1 MLDRKVFIRAFSTLG
16 EHLKSVSDCF
26 LLDAMK
32 KTEAQNPFF
41 TIYMQQKALKV
52 IAGNYLTE
60 EALSK
65 LLRFSEGPLD
75 DRDFFNRRM
84 ERKRVGIIMA
94 GNIPAVGFHDLLC
107 VLSTGAK
114 ARVKVSSKDGGIT
127 RAIVQM
133 LEKIS
138 PEISSAIT
146 FEDRRFLFEYQGRL
160 DYLLFS
166 GSDANRSLLKDEFPG
181 LPMLSRGSRFSLG
194 VLSGKETD
202 QELELLAEDMFLY
215 CGLGCRSIS
224 YLFVPKGYDMGR
236 IIRASTSMAG
246 HLTPIEPYMS
256 NVVRQRALDTL
267 EGVPFLDGGFFLL
280 EPSDSP
286 FPQIGCVR
294 YSEYGD
300 ISEIDSFCSRYRD
313 QIQKKYTNFGIAQSP
328 ATDDWMDGINT
339 VTSILEGC
347 LADAV

>member
-1 MLDRKVFIRAFSTLG
+1 MAALL
-16 EHLKSVSDCF
+16 VSDNKSCPG
-26 LLDAMK
+26 
-32 KTEAQNPFF
+32 NPFF
-41 TIYMQQKALKV
+41 TDYMQGVALKN
-52 IAGNYLTE
+52 IAEHYLSGPSLE
-60 EALSK
+60 R
-65 LLRFSEGPLD
+65 LLGYSDGPQSD
-75 DRDFFNRRM
+75 PDMYRRRM
-84 ERKRVGIIMA
+84 AGRRVGIIMA

-181 LPMLSRGSRFSLG
+181 VPILSRGSRFSLG

-267 EGVPFLDGGFFLL
+267 EGVSFLDGGFFLL

-294 YSEYGD
+294 YSEYED

-313 QIQKKYTNFGIAQSP
+313 QIQKKYINFGIAQSP